1 MEDYPTAGEL
11 YRRIVAADPAFAAK
25 YDYLDL
31 KREDPARAAEVSR
44 LRAGVLWEE
53 EL

>member
-1 MEDYPTAGEL
+1 MEDYTSAGEL
-11 YRRIVAADPAFAAK
+11 YRRIAAADAELAAR

-53 EL
+53 EP